1 MTGET
6 LRVLVDSREAP
17 AARAI
22 MRHLRTLGCEVEVS
36 NLQVCDYLVSE
47 RCAVERK
54 EVRDF
59 VKSIVDGRLF
69 RQAAELK
76 DTYEAPIIVVQ
87 GYLPAALRFTR
98 MSPMSVWGAMTSL
111 ALDFRIPVINTPNSL
126 STAQLI
132 QRLAHHEQ
140 ARKRRPVQPRP
151 FKKTETLADRQ
162 VYLLCG
168 LPRVGAS
175 LAEELLKSLG
185 TPMRVFEEI
194 CRAEV
199 STSRTGKTKTLRGPL
214 SMVRGVGPT
223 IVEEARKVLTTP
235 YRVNNV

>member
-1 MTGET
+1 MSGQA
-6 LRVLVDSREAP
+6 LKVLVDSREAP
-17 AARAI
+17 SAKPI
-22 MRHLRTLGCEVEVS
+22 LRHLAMLGCRVEVS

-59 VKSIVDGRLF
+59 IKSIVDGRLF
-69 RQAAELK
+69 RQASELK
-76 DTYEAPIIVVQ
+76 DTYEAPVIVIQ

-98 MSPMSVWGAMTSL
+98 ISPMSIWGAMTSL

-140 ARKRRPVQPRP
+140 ARERRPVQPRP
-151 FKKTETLADRQ
+151 FKKTETLAERQ

-175 LAEELLKSLG
+175 LAEELLKALG

-199 STSRTGKTKTLRGPL
+199 SVSKSGRTKALRGPL
-214 SMVRGVGPT
+214 SEVRGVGPT
-223 IVEEARKVLTTP
+223 IVEEARRVLTTP
-235 YRVNNV
+235 YGANNV